1 MNYGLPKAFTI
12 GETEYAIRYDFRPI
26 LDICA
31 ALEDPDLDDREK
43 AFVACAIFYPDFE
56 TIPPEHIREAIE
68 KCYWFINGGAEEP
81 GRKGPRLVSWEKDVR
96 HIIAPINRVVGTEI
110 RDLPKNGLHW
120 WTFLAAYMEIGDCLF
135 AQIVRIR
142 NLMAKGKKLDEQDR
156 EWYRQNAHLVN
167 IPVQLSQEEKD
178 FLASRAG
185 KKGGSLNA

>member
-1 MNYGLPKAFTI
+1 MNYGLPKAFAI
-12 GETEYAIRYDFRPI
+12 GGVEYAIRYDFRPI

-31 ALEDPDLDDREK
+31 ALEDPDLSNQEK

-56 TIPPEHIREAIE
+56 KIPPEHLREAVE
-68 KCYWFINGGAEEP
+68 KCYWFINGGAENP
-81 GRKGPRLVSWEKDVR
+81 GAKGPRLVSWEKDVR

-110 RDLPKNGLHW
+110 RDLPENGLHW

-142 NLMAKGKKLDEQDR
+142 NLIAKGKKLDKQDR

-167 IPVQLSQEEKD
+167 IPVRLSQEEKD
-178 FLASRAG
+178 FLAARAG
-185 KKGGSLNA
+185 KKGGNLNE